1 MDSRRTWPAARTAPP
16 GTVLSGSGVWA
27 TTTTLRHARARVRG
41 AHEPPERG
49 ERLSD
54 VFDALARG
62 VIRRPRT
69 TIAVWAVVVVSC
81 LTLALGVFGQ
91 SLFAQLHS
99 GEPRVPGA
107 ESQVGRDLLAGSEE
121 AGQEVNLLVRGTDLT
136 DEDVVAGIASAL
148 IPIRQD
154 VEDLEG
160 VSGVVD
166 PFLAPEGPSDPLVA
180 SLVSADSDGF
190 LLSAELEPGLADPDA
205 ARAAVEERLAEIPA
219 ELTDVAP
226 DADGIVSSVDL
237 IVSAVTDQVERD
249 LARGEAIALPLS
261 LLVMVLV
268 FGGFLAAGI
277 PIIGALASIAGGLGA
292 LLGFAQVI
300 ELDAVVV
307 NVVTVLGLGLSIDYG
322 LLIVSRYREEAAD
335 VATSTASQGLPLRR
349 RRRRAHS
356 RAVVEEAVR
365 RTVRTAGRTVT
376 FSAVTIAIAI
386 SALMVFTPDI
396 LRSLGAAGVSVVL
409 IALATALTLVPA
421 LLVLLGRRLQKPS
434 FLSRV
439 PGLNRAV
446 SHLGDIAPEEG
457 AFSRLARGVHRHPWL
472 VIIGVVAIL
481 GVLASPVRGLELR
494 NSGTDLLPASS
505 DQREFIAVVGEDY
518 PAAASPAVYVVTD
531 ADAETAQEWTADLA
545 EIDGVAEVTD
555 ATPADSGEHAV
566 IGVYLEDDD
575 PGGAAATD
583 VVEAIRAL
591 DPGFETWVV
600 GQAANQLDF
609 TAAITDRLPI
619 AAGLVILTIFV
630 LLFLMT
636 GSVLIPVKAI
646 LVNILGLGAALGV
659 TTWVFQE
666 GHLTGLLDF
675 APIGG
680 LESYVVA
687 VVVAFGFG
695 LAMDY
700 EVFLLARIKEYWDAG
715 YPNDTA
721 VEHGLQR
728 SGRIIT
734 SAALIIT
741 LVFLGFV
748 AGELMVIKQVG
759 FALAVTVA
767 IDATLVRMLLV
778 PATMTVLGKWN
789 WWAPGPLR
797 RLHERI
803 GITH

>member
-1 MDSRRTWPAARTAPP
+1 M
-16 GTVLSGSGVWA
+16 
-27 TTTTLRHARARVRG
+27 
-41 AHEPPERG
+41 
-49 ERLSD
+49 
-54 VFDALARG
+54 FDALARG

-107 ESQVGRDLLAGSEE
+107 ESQVGRDLLTGSEE
-121 AGQEVNLLVRGTDLT
+121 AGQEVTLLVRGTDLT

-154 VEDLEG
+154 VEELEG
-160 VSGVVD
+160 VSGVID
-166 PFLAPEGPSDPLVA
+166 PFLAPQGPSDPVVA

-190 LLSAELEPGLADPDA
+190 LLSAELEPGLPDPDA

-277 PIIGALASIAGGLGA
+277 PVIGALASIAGGLGA

-322 LLIVSRYREEAAD
+322 LLIVSRYREEAAE

-365 RTVRTAGRTVT
+365 RTVTTAGRTVT

-386 SALMVFTPDI
+386 ASLMVFTPDI

-421 LLVLLGRRLQKPS
+421 LLVLLGGRLQKPS

-439 PGLNRAV
+439 PGLSRAV
-446 SHLGDIAPEEG
+446 ARLGDVAPEEG

-505 DQREFIAVVGEDY
+505 DQREFIGVVGEDY

-531 ADAETAQEWTADLA
+531 SDVETAQEWAPDLA
-545 EIDGVAEVTD
+545 DIDGVAQVTD
-555 ATPADSGEHAV
+555 ASTVDSGEHAV
-566 IGVYLEDDD
+566 VGVYLDTDD
-575 PGGAAATD
+575 PGGGAATD

-609 TAAITDRLPI
+609 TGAIMDRLPI
-619 AAGLVILTIFV
+619 AAGLVILTVFV

-646 LVNILGLGAALGV
+646 IVNILGLGAALGV

-675 APIGG
+675 TPIGG

-715 YPNDTA
+715 YGNDTA

-759 FALAVTVA
+759 FALAVTVL

-797 RLHERI
+797 RLHQRI

>member
-1 MDSRRTWPAARTAPP
+1 
-16 GTVLSGSGVWA
+16 
-27 TTTTLRHARARVRG
+27 
-41 AHEPPERG
+41 
-49 ERLSD
+49 

-62 VIRRPRT
+62 VIRRPLT
-69 TIAVWAVVVVSC
+69 TLAVWAVLVVSC
-81 LTLALGVFGQ
+81 LTFALGAVGEG
-91 SLFAQLHS
+91 LFSQLHS
-99 GEPRVPGA
+99 GEPRIPGA
-107 ESQVGRDLLAGSEE
+107 ESQEGRDLLTGSSE
-121 AGQEVNLLVRGTDLT
+121 AGEEVTLLVRGTDLA
-136 DEDVVAGIASAL
+136 DEEVAAGLAAAL

-154 VEDLEG
+154 VERIEG
-160 VSGVVD
+160 VAGVID
-166 PFLAPEGPSDPLVA
+166 PFLAPGGPTDPVVA
-180 SLVSADSDGF
+180 SIVSTGRDGF
-190 LLSAELEPGLADPDA
+190 LLIAELEPGLDDADG
-205 ARAAVEERLAEIPA
+205 ARTAVEERLAEVPR
-219 ELTDVAP
+219 ELTDVSP
-226 DADGIVSSVDL
+226 EADGIVSSVDL

-261 LLVMVLV
+261 LLVMVVV

-277 PIIGALASIAGGLGA
+277 PVLGALASIAGGLGV

-322 LLIVSRYREEAAD
+322 LLMVSRYREEAAH
-335 VATSTASQGLPLRR
+335 VAASTASRGLPLRR
-349 RRRRAHS
+349 RQRRNHG
-356 RAVVEEAVR
+356 RAVVEQAVR
-365 RTVRTAGRTVT
+365 QTVTTAGRTVT

-386 SALMVFTPDI
+386 SALMVFSPDI
-396 LRSLGAAGVSVVL
+396 LRSLGAAGVSVVV

-421 LLVLLGRRLQKPS
+421 LLVLLGGRLQRPS
-434 FLSRV
+434 VLARV
-439 PGLNRAV
+439 PGVHRLVTR
-446 SHLGDIAPEEG
+446 LGDVAPEDG
-457 AFSRLARGVHRHPWL
+457 AFSRLARGVHRRPWL
-472 VIIGVVAIL
+472 VILGVVAVL
-481 GVLASPVRGLELR
+481 GVLASPVLDLELR
-494 NSGTDLLPASS
+494 NSGTDLLPKSS
-505 DQREFIAVVGEDY
+505 DQREFIAVLGESY
-518 PAAASPAVYVVTD
+518 PASASPPVYVVTATD
-531 ADAETAQEWTADLA
+531 VSTAQGWADEVAALP
-545 EIDGVAEVTD
+545 GVTEVTE
-555 ATPADSGEHAV
+555 ATAADTGEHAV
-566 IGVYLEDDD
+566 LGVFVESDD
-575 PGGAAATD
+575 PGGAVATD
-583 VVEAIRAL
+583 VVRAIRDL
-591 DPGFETWVV
+591 EPGFDTWVA
-600 GQAANQLDF
+600 GQAANQIDF
-609 TAAITDRLPI
+609 TDAIVTGLPL
-619 AAGLVILTIFV
+619 AAGLVGLTIFV

-636 GSVLIPVKAI
+636 GSVLIPLKAI
-646 LVNILGLGAALGV
+646 VVNVLGLGAALGV

-675 APIGG
+675 TPIGG

-715 YPNDTA
+715 HDNDAA

-759 FALAVTVA
+759 FALAVTVL

-778 PATMTVLGKWN
+778 PATMTVLGRWN
-789 WWAPGPLR
+789 WWSPAPLR